1 MKSRGKG
8 MGRQGKQGRQIGGAG
23 GGPMPRSHC
32 RPIDARQNLR
42 TTSRRHAA
50 CVSPA
55 IDSQIL
61 SQASVLRN
69 PAKPENIS
77 SYQRIPTTNMALPTP
92 TIDLLLNLIDTRP
105 QAILTSLAQHPQL
118 ASARDAHGYSLVHAA
133 ASYNQLDVLRDLVHK
148 YSANVNILDED
159 GETPLFACEKAEVAK
174 CLVEELGADAS
185 IRNEEGKTAE
195 EKIAEEEGEV
205 HEVFQY
211 LKSLRTGSAPATAAE
226 VETAD
231 VHPPPPL
238 PNGLNVEMGTMS
250 EEAAGDAPDPEI
262 RRRIEE
268 LAARPDYESEEVQK
282 QLRELVQDVVS
293 GLGGEEDGRSVRR
306 RVD

>member
-1 MKSRGKG
+1 
-8 MGRQGKQGRQIGGAG
+8 
-23 GGPMPRSHC
+23 
-32 RPIDARQNLR
+32 
-42 TTSRRHAA
+42 
-50 CVSPA
+50 
-55 IDSQIL
+55 
-61 SQASVLRN
+61 
-69 PAKPENIS
+69 
-77 SYQRIPTTNMALPTP
+77 LPTP

-105 QAILTSLAQHPQL
+105 QAILASLAQHPQL

-133 ASYNQLDVLRDLVHK
+133 ASYNQLDVLRELVQK
-148 YSANVNILDED
+148 YSADVNILDED

-174 CLVEELGADAS
+174 CLVEELGADTS
-185 IRNEEGKTAE
+185 IRNEDGNTAE
-195 EKIAEEEGEV
+195 EKIAEDESEA

-211 LKSLRTGSAPATAAE
+211 LKSLRTGARRLSAGE

-238 PNGLNVEMGTMS
+238 PDGLNIEMGTMS

-268 LAARPDYESEEVQK
+268 LAARPDYESEEVQR
-282 QLRELVQDVVS
+282 QLRELVSDVVS
-293 GLGGEEDGRSVRR
+293 GMGGEDGRSVRR